1 MTEQEI
7 KTKID
12 AQRTFF
18 KSNITKDV
26 KFRIDSLRRL
36 KTQIIL
42 HETEILDALY
52 HDLHKSDF
60 EGYSTEVGIVINEIN
75 VHIRHLRC
83 WARPEY
89 RLTPITL
96 FPSCS
101 KIYKEPYGVVL
112 VIAPWNYPFQLL
124 LNHLVAA
131 ISAGNCVTLKS
142 SPNSTA
148 TNGIIEK
155 ILNNVFAE
163 EYVTIFHGHR
173 DVNQMLLN
181 QRFDYIFFTGSP
193 ILGKTVMEAASKN
206 LTPVTLELGGK
217 SPCIIDYDAD
227 VDVAAKRVVWGKTI
241 NAGQTCVAPD
251 YLMVHELVKEKFVSS
266 FSKYVAE
273 FFGDNPS
280 QSPDYPRIVSQ
291 KAMERL
297 VGYLGEGSLVLGGR
311 YDTER
316 RYIEPTIITNL
327 DNDSKLLTEE
337 IFGPIF
343 PLIIFNNIDEV
354 ISMIN
359 SKEKP
364 LALYYF
370 SSDQKKANKIIRE
383 TSSGGVCINDTI
395 IHVANHRIPFGGVGN
410 SGMGMYHGK
419 YGFDTFTHKKSV
431 VISKP
436 TFDMNIKY
444 PPYEGKFNK
453 YKRFL

>member
-124 LNHLVAA
+124 LNPLVAA

-148 TNGIIEK
+148 TNGIVEK

-173 DVNQMLLN
+173 DVNQILLN

-227 VDVAAKRVVWGKTI
+227 VDIAAKRV
-241 NAGQTCVAPD
+241 
-251 YLMVHELVKEKFVSS
+251 
-266 FSKYVAE
+266 
-273 FFGDNPS
+273 
-280 QSPDYPRIVSQ
+280 
-291 KAMERL
+291 
-297 VGYLGEGSLVLGGR
+297 
-311 YDTER
+311 
-316 RYIEPTIITNL
+316 
-327 DNDSKLLTEE
+327 
-337 IFGPIF
+337 
-343 PLIIFNNIDEV
+343 
-354 ISMIN
+354 
-359 SKEKP
+359 
-364 LALYYF
+364 
-370 SSDQKKANKIIRE
+370 
-383 TSSGGVCINDTI
+383 
-395 IHVANHRIPFGGVGN
+395 
-410 SGMGMYHGK
+410 
-419 YGFDTFTHKKSV
+419 
-431 VISKP
+431 
-436 TFDMNIKY
+436 
-444 PPYEGKFNK
+444 
-453 YKRFL
+453 